1 MIDIWIIKSIYKLLR
16 GDQKGVGGKL
26 GEDNELC
33 LKLMQMYNSGILLF
47 EDYDLN

>member
-33 LKLMQMYNSGILLF
+33 LKLMQMYSSGILLF